1 MRAKHED
8 GIGAI
13 VLGCGGMAGLDEK
26 IRQRTGVPVVD
37 GVSAAVTIAESLVRM
52 GLSTSKVRTYATP
65 RAKKVVGWPM
75 RFGR

>member
-1 MRAKHED
+1 
-8 GIGAI
+8 
-13 VLGCGGMAGLDEK
+13 
-26 IRQRTGVPVVD
+26 
-37 GVSAAVTIAESLVRM
+37 M

>member
-1 MRAKHED
+1 
-8 GIGAI
+8 
-13 VLGCGGMAGLDEK
+13 MAGLDEQ

-65 RAKKVVGWPM
+65 RVKKVVGWPM
-75 RFGR
+75 RLGR